1 MPDFYPQAGLSFR
14 NNREKVKR
22 RRQIISVFMKFGLD
36 YLFDVSRINFIRN
49 IQSRRKGYEKLS
61 NPEKLRMA
69 FEELGPT
76 FIKFGQILS
85 TRPDFVPP
93 AYICELE
100 KHQDKV
106 LPVESHQMQQ
116 CVEKELN
123 KPINELFKEFEEQP
137 VASASLNQVHRA
149 VLHNGEIVALKIQNP
164 ASNISL
170 NWIFPY
176 WKILPIYWKNDSEV
190 PSKPKS
196 CCWRNK
202 KSAQK
207 RIGLRERS
215 SNFR

>member
-100 KHQDKV
+100 KLQDKV

-137 VASASLNQVHRA
+137 VASASLSQVHRA
-149 VLHNGEIVALKIQNP
+149 VLHNGEIVALKICIP
-164 ASNISL
+164 
-170 NWIFPY
+170 
-176 WKILPIYWKNDSEV
+176 IL
-190 PSKPKS
+190 
-196 CCWRNK
+196 
-202 KSAQK
+202 
-207 RIGLRERS
+207 
-215 SNFR
+215 